1 MPAVVDKNECTGC
14 GLCIDECPSEAIT
27 FDAEGLA
34 TVNADECVDC
44 GACVDV
50 CPVVAITLK

>member
-1 MPAVVDKNECTGC
+1 MPAVVDKDECTGC
-14 GLCIDECPSEAIT
+14 GLCVDECPSEAISLGA
-27 FDAEGLA
+27 DGLS
-34 TVNADECVDC
+34 VVDADECVDC